1 MMRVRTQS
9 MEQHLQAA
17 NSLKAIRDLLKYL
30 TLEEE
35 VKDSIE
41 PYKILIG
48 SVFSRLQL
56 KGKSFKVFSAATD

>member
-1 MMRVRTQS
+1 MRVRTQS